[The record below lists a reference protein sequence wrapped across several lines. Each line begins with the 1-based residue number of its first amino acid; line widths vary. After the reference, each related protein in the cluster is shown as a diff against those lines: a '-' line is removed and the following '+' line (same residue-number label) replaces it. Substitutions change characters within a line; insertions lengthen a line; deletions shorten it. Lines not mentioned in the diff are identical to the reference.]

1 MGDVTQMH
9 IGGANMQIKFVKK
22 VYKNL
27 LSFLIK
33 HLPIKLKANNVYTK
47 EDILKPI
54 IRACVE
60 NTTTES
66 SCRRLNNI
74 SSDAIFYHLNK
85 LSYTEVKLC
94 IDNAIEHSFL
104 KTKKKYRITVAT
116 IAIDI
121 TDIPYY
127 GKDSIWVHNTKEGK
141 ALKIISVHIVV
152 NGYRFTITVIPF
164 SVFGIKHNL
173 VKKLIETAKQHF
185 KISCVL
191 LDRGF
196 ESIDVINTLN
206 DLGVNY
212 IIPKKRNA
220 KTVKILKQCYLT
232 NINRIKHRI
241 RCGNKYADFDLV
253 VYETKDDIVGFIT
266 NMNGE
271 PNNIANLYKTRWGIE
286 TGYRMKNIFYARTC
300 SKQFSVRFLL
310 ILMSFMLYN
319 FWILANKELE
329 CVGEHITAGDMCV
342 LFVDFIE
349 NAVP

>member
-1 MGDVTQMH
+1 MH
-9 IGGANMQIKFVKK
+9 IGGSNMQIKFVKK

-27 LSFLIK
+27 LCFLAK
-33 HLPIKLKANNVYTK
+33 SLPIAIKPNNIYTK
-47 EDILKPI
+47 QDILKPI

-66 SCRRLNNI
+66 SCRRLNNV
-74 SSDAIFYHLNK
+74 SSDTIFYHLNK
-85 LSYTEVKLC
+85 LSYAEVKLC
-94 IDNAIEHSFL
+94 IDKTIEHSFL
-104 KTKKKYRITVAT
+104 KAKKKYRITNAT

-141 ALKIISVHIVV
+141 AAKVITVHIVV
-152 NGYRFTITVIPF
+152 RGYRFTIAVIPF
-164 SVFGIKHNL
+164 CVFGIKHKL
-173 VKKLIETAKQHF
+173 VNQLIETAKQYF

-206 DLGVNY
+206 DLGVKY

-220 KTVKILKQCYLT
+220 KTVKILKQCYLSGKD
-232 NINRIKHRI
+232 RIKHRI
-241 RCGNKYADFDLV
+241 KQGNRYAEFDLV

-266 NMNGE
+266 NMDE
-271 PNNIANLYKTRWGIE
+271 KPECIAKLYKTRWGIE
-286 TGYRMKNIFYARTC
+286 TGYRVKNIFYARTC
-300 SKQFSVRFLL
+300 SKRFSVRFLL

-319 FWILANKELE
+319 FWVLVNKELE
-329 CVGEHITAGDMCV
+329 YIGEHITAGDMCV
-342 LFVDFIE
+342 LFVGFIE
-349 NAVP
+349 INIT